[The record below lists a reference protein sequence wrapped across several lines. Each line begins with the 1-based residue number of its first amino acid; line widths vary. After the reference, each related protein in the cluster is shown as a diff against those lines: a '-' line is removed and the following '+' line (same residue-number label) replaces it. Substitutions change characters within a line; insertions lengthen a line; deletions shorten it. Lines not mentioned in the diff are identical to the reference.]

1 MNREREGPRSPGTP
15 DAAATKQ
22 HVTES
27 LAAAAT
33 WRCNVHGSSSS
44 TQCRCSDY
52 RATSSSGAG
61 ARSTFMG
68 QLAANITF
76 LDGRVHWWLADVRRR
91 EEATRN
97 EAAE

>member
-1 MNREREGPRSPGTP
+1 
-15 DAAATKQ
+15 
-22 HVTES
+22 
-27 LAAAAT
+27 
-33 WRCNVHGSSSS
+33 
-44 TQCRCSDY
+44 
-52 RATSSSGAG
+52 
-61 ARSTFMG
+61 MG